1 MVSREYRYS
10 ISKILEVDMTE
21 VRHRD
26 PLLAITQ
33 FLLRVGIGLIALT
46 AIIVAFAIVALIL
59 FPHQQLLPRLSAD
72 NTLWWV
78 VGAATVSLALLTFYL
93 FFLLNLTRIVATVG
107 TGDPFQPEN
116 ADRLDRMAWLALAC
130 QGCMLVLTPLVGV
143 IASRIDGL
151 RGDFDPGLDGFV
163 MALVLFILARVF
175 RRGTQMRDDLEGTV

>member
-1 MVSREYRYS
+1 MSAV
-10 ISKILEVDMTE
+10 KD
-21 VRHRD
+21 RD

-33 FLLRVGIGLIALT
+33 FLLRIGIGLIALT
-46 AIIVAFAIVALIL
+46 AIIVALALVALIL

-72 NTLWWV
+72 GTLWWV
-78 VGAATVSLALLTFYL
+78 IAGAAVSLVLLTLYL
-93 FFLLNLTRIVATVG
+93 LFTINLSRIVATVG

-116 ADRLDRMAWLALAC
+116 ADRLDRMAWLTLAI
-130 QGCMLVLTPLVGV
+130 QGCLLILAPLVGV

-151 RGDFDPGLDGFV
+151 KGDFDLSFDGFV